1 MEKFLVIKGLK
12 LPSIEY
18 DYEGDMRFF
27 KALICY
33 LHLFPQNVE
42 VEEIN
47 DFDYDNPP
55 HDKLVIRVS
64 RFDKWDG
71 YEIFYPVY
79 TNIQCKYCSDSV
91 VQEVNESCMKIGVK
105 QIYAQ
110 LTSGFAQM
118 IYRMF
123 NIKIEKTKTLLEI
136 LSEKQD

>member
-1 MEKFLVIKGLK
+1 MEKFLVIKGIK

-18 DYEGDMRFF
+18 ENKGDMRFF

-33 LHLFPQNVE
+33 LHYFPQNVE

-47 DFDYDNPP
+47 DFNYDNPP
-55 HDKLVIRVS
+55 RDKLVIRVS
-64 RFDKWDG
+64 NFEKWNG

-79 TNIQCKYCSDSV
+79 TKIQCKYCSDSV
-91 VQEVNESCMKIGVK
+91 VQEVNESCMKLGIK

-110 LTSGFAQM
+110 LTSDFAQM

-123 NIKIEKTKTLLEI
+123 GIKVEKTKTLLEI
-136 LSEKQD
+136 LSDKRG